1 MDTEKDLLE
10 RARKL
15 DQAGLAEIYDRYS
28 PGIYRYSVRLLG
40 DTAEAEECVAETF
53 YRFIHALS
61 NQGGPKDHLQ
71 AYLYRISHNWINDQF
86 RRQPPPP
93 LELDPE
99 NHVNDLDNPHNIAL
113 ENIEKERVR
122 TALRLLTPDQRIVI
136 VLKFFEGWS
145 NEEVAQAVKKPLT
158 AVKSLQH
165 RGLDA
170 LRRMLT
176 IDGDENDTK

>member
-1 MDTEKDLLE
+1 VDSEKVLLD

-15 DQAGLAEIYDRYS
+15 DQEGLAEIYDRYS

-40 DTAEAEECVAETF
+40 NTTEAEECVAETF
-53 YRFIHALS
+53 CRFLHALS
-61 NQGGPKDHLQ
+61 NQGGPRDHLQ

-93 LELDPE
+93 LELEPD
-99 NHVNDLDNPHNIAL
+99 NYVNEQDNPHSIAL
-113 ENIEKERVR
+113 QNIEKEKVR

-145 NEEVAQAVKKPLT
+145 NEEIAQAVEKPLS

-165 RGLDA
+165 RGLEA
-170 LRRMLT
+170 LRRML
-176 IDGDENDTK
+176 IMDGEENDTK